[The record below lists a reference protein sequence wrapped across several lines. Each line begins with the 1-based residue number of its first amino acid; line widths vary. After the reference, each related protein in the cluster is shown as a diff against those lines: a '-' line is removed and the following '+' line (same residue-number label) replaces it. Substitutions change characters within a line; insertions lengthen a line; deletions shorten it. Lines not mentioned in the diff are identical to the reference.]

1 MFKGIKMFTI
11 ISLRIY
17 DYEQDAVCSFYKIV
31 STVLFK
37 TIDNLKTVIR
47 VTSIFS
53 GRVLRG
59 R

>member
-47 VTSIFS
+47 GFIDIFRS
-53 GRVLRG
+53 CLER
-59 R
+59 